1 MIIGNPAERL
11 AIGGDR
17 PAVETLTACAV
28 SDLSM
33 KPSWTLRQL
42 LALLRG
48 LAIMVALFWVLILFQ
63 LGPAFFRGG
72 FTALRDQIVRVATA
86 GVPPEHWDIAIT
98 RMYEAL
104 GAIAIVGLFLYKAQ
118 RYLGRKLSS
127 QRESWDR
134 P

>member
-1 MIIGNPAERL
+1 MIIGNPAECL
-11 AIGGDR
+11 AIGGGR
-17 PAVETLTACAV
+17 PAVETLTARAV
-28 SDLSM
+28 SDLFM

-72 FTALRDQIVRVATA
+72 FLALRDQIVRVATT
-86 GVPPEHWDIAIT
+86 GVPPEHWNTAIT